1 MSKLLIY
8 DADYPLVFESS
19 IINKYPNIKE
29 ILKNY
34 RNKKLYQ
41 DDINIFDIETQ
52 KDLQQLKQI
61 RDFAHQEWIAL
72 PKYRI
77 ANPQENIRCSKCN
90 RKIKYICYIQNT
102 VTGQEVI
109 IGRECKNYFSELFK
123 NIDINQLHK
132 REEKL
137 IRSRYLNDMFGNI
150 EEIVNN
156 WFVEINNQPIVL
168 PTYIDNEYRIAGST
182 LRTLYKNCI
191 ERKFTEDDLRK
202 IEEILIQRQY
212 MLNKINNYV
221 MGNINN
227 KWVATKNIEKELTHT
242 AVINAIKKTGYITKS
257 VAGFIAEKNFMN
269 TVAGICKK
277 LFKQYDIRGWDIM
290 PKQKGYLVQYESFNL
305 ICNHKKLFDDYGDY
319 LFNENSIDDFDIN
332 KFIDICIFDLTSL
345 NDTLYPFKQIFKRTI
360 LNVFDIDLE
369 KDEIVFQEI
378 TEENSYIQIKYL
390 PLLNKYKQLLFDKDQ
405 DALEQAI
412 KYIRTIT
419 QKRYTREQIVAFRE
433 EFNEEMKFK
442 QRLRKK

>member
-1 MSKLLIY
+1 MSRLLIY

-19 IINKYPNIKE
+19 IIDKYPNIKE
-29 ILKNY
+29 LLKKY

-41 DDINIFDIETQ
+41 DDISKFDIETQ

-61 RDFAHQEWIAL
+61 RDFAHQEWKAL

-77 ANPQENIRCSKCN
+77 ADPQEDIRCSKCN

-102 VTGQEVI
+102 VTGQELI
-109 IGRECKNYFSELFK
+109 IGRECKKYFSELFR

-150 EEIVNN
+150 GELIDN

-168 PTYIDNEYRIAGST
+168 PTRIDSEYRIAGST

-191 ERKFTEDDLRK
+191 EKNITEEDLKK
-202 IEEILIQRQY
+202 IEEILIERQL

-221 MGNINN
+221 MDNINN

-242 AVINAIKKTGYITKS
+242 AVINAIKKTGYITRN
-257 VAGFIAEKNFMN
+257 VAGFITEKNFMN
-269 TVAGICKK
+269 MVADICKK
-277 LFKQYDIRGWDIM
+277 LFDQYEIYGWAII
-290 PKQKGYLVQYESFNL
+290 PKQKGYLIQYRSFNL
-305 ICNHKKLFDDYGDY
+305 ICSHKKLFDNYGDY
-319 LFNENSIDDFDIN
+319 IFNESIIDNFDIN
-332 KFIDICIFDLTSL
+332 KFIDICAIDLTSL

-369 KDEIVFQEI
+369 KDEIIFREI
-378 TEENSYIQIKYL
+378 SEENSYIQIKYL
-390 PLLNKYKQLLFDKDQ
+390 PLLNKYKSLLFDKDQ
-405 DALEQAI
+405 DTLEQAI

-419 QKRYTREQIVAFRE
+419 HKRYTREQIIAFRE
-433 EFNEEMKFK
+433 EFNDEMKFK
-442 QRLRKK
+442 QRLRKR